1 MSIIRKNSLQQKIS
15 DLQSV
20 NSELMEKLNFLE
32 NQLKNIENA
41 DTFLDTNLIFQMLSS
56 GFLHFNYT
64 TQQLYIS
71 PSLSEL
77 FEYALST
84 KEISYDIL
92 VNNVHADDKSSLID
106 LFTFP
111 KNTKKKISGQFRLI
125 PKQKENK
132 EIKYFTWTC
141 TYSKTIEDDTVL
153 VCAMREITKEVK
165 QIRDLQRNKE
175 KAEESDNIK
184 TIFLYNISHNIRTP
198 MNSILG
204 FAELLSLTDPGPE
217 KRKEFI
223 SVIKKQSKNLLQ
235 LIDDVAEIAK
245 YESGTLTITKS
256 KCNLNLLLYEI
267 KKDVENLRST
277 SRKEQVEIQQILLSK
292 EGTEVYTD
300 AGRLHQIFF
309 NLISYSL
316 KYSVQGTI
324 QFGYTLPEDDKID
337 FFVKNTSFDI
347 SKEEQKYLFDRSSQY
362 DVNTFSRYD
371 DETGLRL
378 TIAKGIIKLLGGRIW
393 VESEQGSGTI
403 FNFSIPFE
411 KAPSFNTELIE
422 AEISETVQY
431 KWNDKVI
438 LIVED
443 EEVNGLFLEAIF
455 NEAAAQTLYAKNG
468 LQAVELCKS
477 INKIDLILMDI
488 RMPVMNGIK
497 ATQEIR
503 KFNQSVPIIAQTALA
518 LEEDKQNCILAGCND
533 TITKPIDVEELLK
546 MVNKYL
552 SH

>member
-1 MSIIRKNSLQQKIS
+1 MIRKNSLQRKIS
-15 DLQSV
+15 ELEIMNSDLMNKIKS
-20 NSELMEKLNFLE
+20 LE
-32 NQLKNIENA
+32 DDINKDKYGTSDTEANQ
-41 DTFLDTNLIFQMLSS
+41 IFQLLSS
-56 GFLHFNYT
+56 GYLKFNFT
-64 TQQLYIS
+64 NQELTLS
-71 PSLSEL
+71 PSLHEL
-77 FEYALST
+77 FDSCLPE
-84 KEISYDIL
+84 KEINYESLI
-92 VNNVHADDKSSLID
+92 NSVHGDDKSSVID
-106 LFTFP
+106 LFTLP
-111 KNTKKKISGQFRLI
+111 KTLKKRLNGQFRLI
-125 PKQKENK
+125 PRIKENK
-132 EIKYFTWTC
+132 EIKYFAWSGS
-141 TYSKTIEDDTVL
+141 YSKSDKDENIL
-153 VCAMREITKEVK
+153 ICAVREITKEAK
-165 QIRDLQRNKE
+165 QLKDLQRNKE
-175 KAEESDNIK
+175 RAEESDSIK

-256 KCNLNLLLYEI
+256 KCNLNLLLREI
-267 KKDVENLRST
+267 EKDVNNLRSS
-277 SRKEQVEIQQILLSK
+277 SRKEQVEIQQILPTK
-292 EGTEVYTD
+292 EGSEVFTD
-300 AGRLHQIFF
+300 AGRIHQIFY

-316 KYSVQGTI
+316 KYSVQGLI
-324 QFGYTLPEDDKID
+324 QFGYKLVDEDKIE
-337 FFVKNTSFDI
+337 FFVKNSSFEI
-347 SKEEQKYLFDRSSQY
+347 SKEEQKYLFDRSTQY

-393 VESEQGSGTI
+393 VESEQGLGTI
-403 FNFSIPFE
+403 FNFTIPLE
-411 KAPSFNTELIE
+411 KIPSFTSDSVEEEFSKTEP
-422 AEISETVQY
+422 Y
-431 KWNDKVI
+431 KWSDKVI

-443 EEVNGLFLEAIF
+443 EEVNGLFLEAVF

-468 LQAVELCKS
+468 LQAIELCKS

-518 LEEDKQNCILAGCND
+518 LEEDKQNCILAGCNE
-533 TITKPIDVEELLK
+533 TIIKPIDVEELLK
-546 MVNKYL
+546 MASRYL